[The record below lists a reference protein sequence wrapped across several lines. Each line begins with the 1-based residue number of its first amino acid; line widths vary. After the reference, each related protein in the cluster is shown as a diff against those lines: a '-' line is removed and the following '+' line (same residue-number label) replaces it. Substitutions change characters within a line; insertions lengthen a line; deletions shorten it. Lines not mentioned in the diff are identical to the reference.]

1 MGRHHFFEE
10 IVNFRDLGGY
20 NAADGAVL
28 KEGRVYRS
36 SMLFGPTEHDR
47 QKWESLGIDTIIDL
61 RAPKELVREPNAYAD
76 LVGRYVNVN
85 LSGRTDAGRSSELAQ
100 SASSPYFMS
109 DRYLEYLSAGD
120 ELAKVFRI
128 FLERWDRPLV
138 FHCSAGKD
146 RTGVI
151 SYLLLSLH
159 GVPLAEIVADYQV
172 SYTYM
177 KQDPRLLD
185 PDKHLNIYVSYP
197 EIMELFHQAFV
208 DKYGSVEDYLRSIGL
223 DEEEVAGLQGL
234 LL

>member
-1 MGRHHFFEE
+1 MGRHHYFEE

-20 NAADGAVL
+20 NTADGAVL
-28 KEGRVYRS
+28 KEGRIYRS
-36 SMLFGPTEHDR
+36 SMLFAPTVHDR
-47 QKWESLGIDTIIDL
+47 HKWESLGIDTVIDL
-61 RAPKELVREPNAYAD
+61 RAPKELLREPNLYAE

-85 LSGRTDAGRSSELAQ
+85 LSGSADAGRSSELAQ
-100 SASSPYFMS
+100 SAASPYFMS
-109 DRYLEYLSAGD
+109 DRYLEYLSAED
-120 ELAKVFRI
+120 ELAKALRI
-128 FLERWDRPLV
+128 FLERRDKPIV

-146 RTGVI
+146 RTGII

-197 EIMELFHQAFV
+197 EIMELFHKAFV
-208 DKYGSVEDYLRSIGL
+208 DKYGSVEDYLRGIGL
-223 DEEEVAGLQGL
+223 DEEEVAALKGL